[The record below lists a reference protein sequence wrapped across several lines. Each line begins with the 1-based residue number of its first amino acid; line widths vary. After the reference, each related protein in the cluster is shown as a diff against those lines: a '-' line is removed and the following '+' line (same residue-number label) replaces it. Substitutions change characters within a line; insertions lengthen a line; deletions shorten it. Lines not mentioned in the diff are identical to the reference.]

1 MIEEIDRLDQLV
13 LDMLE
18 LSHLESGSQPM
29 EMAPFSLNQLLD
41 RCERQFSEPFRN
53 SHIGLRL
60 VAPGDECTVWG
71 DMGSIEHRLTAG
83 ETKTGAGKRI
93 ITLPPSMA
101 QLLSE
106 RRKRSYTEWIFPDPL
121 RPERPTRPNAA
132 YVRMKELLK
141 KAGLPSIRFHDLRHT
156 FATHALASG
165 VDAKTLSGILGH
177 TQASFTLD
185 TYTHVTGDMQKRA
198 SEIVGGFMEN
208 IMVR

>member
-71 DMGSIEHRLTAG
+71 DMGSIEHKAVCQDALTIFQYLSDSRGHVVKPQPGRDTANVLKNPLHAFQQALLVLRRERLRYSVVKAG
-83 ETKTGAGKRI
+83 E
-93 ITLPPSMA
+93 
-101 QLLSE
+101 
-106 RRKRSYTEWIFPDPL
+106 
-121 RPERPTRPNAA
+121 
-132 YVRMKELLK
+132 
-141 KAGLPSIRFHDLRHT
+141 
-156 FATHALASG
+156 
-165 VDAKTLSGILGH
+165 
-177 TQASFTLD
+177 
-185 TYTHVTGDMQKRA
+185 
-198 SEIVGGFMEN
+198 
-208 IMVR
+208 

>member
-71 DMGSIEHRLTAG
+71 DMGSIEHKAVCQDGPGVKFCVSDIRQ
-83 ETKTGAGKRI
+83 
-93 ITLPPSMA
+93 S
-101 QLLSE
+101 Q
-106 RRKRSYTEWIFPDPL
+106 EWHW
-121 RPERPTRPNAA
+121 
-132 YVRMKELLK
+132 
-141 KAGLPSIRFHDLRHT
+141 KAGRI
-156 FATHALASG
+156 LAW
-165 VDAKTLSGILGH
+165 IPW
-177 TQASFTLD
+177 
-185 TYTHVTGDMQKRA
+185 
-198 SEIVGGFMEN
+198 
-208 IMVR
+208 

>member
-71 DMGSIEHRLTAG
+71 DMGSIEHMVIRLSLSLS
-83 ETKTGAGKRI
+83 
-93 ITLPPSMA
+93 ITM
-101 QLLSE
+101 
-106 RRKRSYTEWIFPDPL
+106 Y
-121 RPERPTRPNAA
+121 
-132 YVRMKELLK
+132 M
-141 KAGLPSIRFHDLRHT
+141 
-156 FATHALASG
+156 
-165 VDAKTLSGILGH
+165 
-177 TQASFTLD
+177 
-185 TYTHVTGDMQKRA
+185 
-198 SEIVGGFMEN
+198 
-208 IMVR
+208 